1 MTVII
6 IVLNQKNL
14 CYNINKILDVV
25 LIINLAMILGIT
37 QYYKM
42 EGNMKIRTFKVEQW
56 MNDYENDAIYNL
68 GETCIDSMTLGE
80 LIELSGQNPDKY
92 LVSLKDKRMTYSH
105 IYGSPELLDG
115 IASLYKNIVPSQV
128 IPAHGA
134 VGANHQVI
142 MSMIEPKDNMI
153 SVMPTYQQ
161 HYSIPESIGAEVRIL
176 QLTPENNFLPDLK
189 LLKSLVDEN
198 TKMITINNP
207 DNPTGSWITDDVMMG
222 IVEIARS
229 VNAYIL
235 SDEVYRGISEDGS
248 YMTSIADIYEKGIS
262 VGSMS
267 KIFSLAGLRMG
278 WIVSRSEEVIEACR
292 KRRDYDT
299 ISCGVLDDLFASM
312 ALANK
317 EMIFERNRKILIK
330 NREILDQWVNE
341 TPEVSYIKPV
351 AGTTALVYY
360 KNDMP
365 SYDLCVR
372 LIKEKGVLFTPG
384 SCFEMEGSVRIGYA
398 FDSKT
403 LREGLDKF
411 TEFLREI

>member
-207 DNPTGSWITDDVMMG
+207 DNPTGSWIPDDVMMG

>member
-1 MTVII
+1 
-6 IVLNQKNL
+6 
-14 CYNINKILDVV
+14 
-25 LIINLAMILGIT
+25 
-37 QYYKM
+37 
-42 EGNMKIRTFKVEQW
+42 MKIKTFKVEQW

-80 LIELSGQNPDKY
+80 LIELSGQEPEKY
-92 LVSLKDKRMTYSH
+92 LTALKDKRITYGH

-115 IASLYKNIVPSQV
+115 ISGLYKNIVPTQV
-128 IPAHGA
+128 IPTHGA
-134 VGANHQVI
+134 IGANHQVI
-142 MSMIEPKDNMI
+142 ISMIEPKDNMV

-161 HYSIPESIGAEVRIL
+161 HYSIPESIGAEVRAL
-176 QLTPENNFLPDLK
+176 QLKPENNFLPDLG
-189 LLKSLVDEN
+189 LLRSLVDKN

-207 DNPTGSWITDDVMMG
+207 NNPTGSLIPEDVMK
-222 IVEIARS
+222 EIAEIAKS
-229 VNAYIL
+229 VDAYVL

-248 YMTSIADIYEKGIS
+248 YMPSITDIYEKGIS

-278 WIVSRSEEVIEACR
+278 WIVSKSKEVMDACR
-292 KRRDYDT
+292 NRRDYDT
-299 ISCGVLDDLFASM
+299 ISCGQLDDLFASL

-317 EMIFERNRKILIK
+317 EKIFERNSKILLK
-330 NREILDQWVNE
+330 NREILDKWVQE
-341 TPEVSYIKPV
+341 TPEVSYVRPV

-360 KNDMP
+360 AKDIP
-365 SYDLCVR
+365 SYDLCIK

-403 LREGLDKF
+403 LRTGLDKF
-411 TEFLREI
+411 PELLREI

>member
-56 MNDYENDAIYNL
+56 MNDYESDAIYNL

-80 LIELSGQNPDKY
+80 LIELSDQNPDKY

-207 DNPTGSWITDDVMMG
+207 DNPTGSWIPDDVMMG